1 MTYIAESWNE
11 GDILVQ
17 LNDKLQDCLSF
28 LTEATPK
35 ENGLVLEAPA
45 NNQKATAVPKNKT
58 KNKKN
63 NTC

>member
-1 MTYIAESWNE
+1 MTYIADNWNE

-17 LNDKLQDCLSF
+17 LNDKLQDCLLF

-45 NNQKATAVPKNKT
+45 NNNEATVVPKNK
-58 KNKKN
+58 
-63 NTC
+63 